1 MSDDEGSSSG
11 GGEGGEHSHEQ
22 AVYFLYI
29 AGFAGMMV
37 MAQGAALIDQFGD
50 LEPAYG
56 QGYLDYAVALGTV
69 TLVAAL
75 VMYALIHFGQ
85 MNDGMQKIFA
95 WFLLVW
101 NGVGAGV
108 TTFGHPFDIMGVTPN
123 GYFGVWVSL
132 FISAALLSEC
142 YNAQKTDAKAAAMR
156 AQMRKLWDR
165 LQEKTMVSVMFLSSV
180 ITLVVGAIM
189 CGESD
194 CAKIRGFGVAFGTI
208 NTVMSGV
215 FVYLQRSEPA
225 QYRGLPNVLFLVFA
239 IWWVAGFLSLTL
251 FVNARFYTLGNGYL
265 ASLVGTIA
273 AVNIASSKQKSANR
287 GDVGDDDGYG
297 DV

>member
-1 MSDDEGSSSG
+1 MSDDEGSGG
-11 GGEGGEHSHEQ
+11 GGEGGEDNQQ

-37 MAQGAALIDQFGD
+37 MAQAAALIDQFGEF
-50 LEPAYG
+50 EPPYG
-56 QGYLDYAVALGTV
+56 SGYLDYAVALGTI

-85 MNDGMQKIFA
+85 MNDTMQKGFG

-108 TTFGHPFDIMGVTPN
+108 TTFGHPFNIMGVTPN

-142 YNAQKTDAKAAAMR
+142 YNAEKTDAKAAAVR

-165 LQEKTMVSVMFLSSV
+165 LQEKTMVSVMFLASV
-180 ITLVVGAIM
+180 VTLVVGAIM

-215 FVYLQRSEPA
+215 FAYLQRTEPA
-225 QYRGLPNVLFLVFA
+225 QYRGLPNVLFLVYA

-287 GDVGDDDGYG
+287 GDAAGDDDGYG